1 MLCRTEAP
9 FTVVAFDALLPG
21 LLTLA
26 HFRLICT
33 CNRPIGCPTRLIP
46 EWSRQTQTPDQIC
59 ERRWGKNAKELWWV
73 LQNSLGSSTRGAV
86 PVVWRRFAVP
96 VIFSIVCVRGSSIPS
111 FFVSKEVVRNEFD
124 DIPGSLYVGSGKHP
138 KMAILYTAF
147 IKTIP
152 KQGPL
157 WIVKYRRNKKNVDG

>member
-1 MLCRTEAP
+1 MPKNFGEFYKTHSGAAP
-9 FTVVAFDALLPG
+9 NIL
-21 LLTLA
+21 
-26 HFRLICT
+26 
-33 CNRPIGCPTRLIP
+33 
-46 EWSRQTQTPDQIC
+46 
-59 ERRWGKNAKELWWV
+59 
-73 LQNSLGSSTRGAV
+73 SSANWGAV

-124 DIPGSLYVGSGKHP
+124 DIPGSLYVGSGKHT

-157 WIVKYRRNKKNVDG
+157 